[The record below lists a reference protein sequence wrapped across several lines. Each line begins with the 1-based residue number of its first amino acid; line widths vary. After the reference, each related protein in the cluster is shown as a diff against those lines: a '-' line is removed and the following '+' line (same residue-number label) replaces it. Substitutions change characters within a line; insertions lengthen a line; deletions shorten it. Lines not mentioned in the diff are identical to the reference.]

1 MKKNLPPNIPI
12 VQADPI
18 VIKAILFVIV
28 LRISG
33 TENEDN
39 NLVTPVTI
47 ETDCGS
53 KLVLVNSKKVAV

>member
-1 MKKNLPPNIPI
+1 MPPNIA
-12 VQADPI
+12 VVEADPI
-18 VIKAILFVIV
+18 VIKAIFFVIV
-28 LRISG
+28 LRIRG

-39 NLVTPVTI
+39 NLVTPMMI